1 MPCDP
6 AFSAE
11 GTVHPE
17 VIGTFLLKNV
27 HSTAIYSSLKV
38 ETIHMTTSEYS
49 GYHHIAMSILRS
61 NKNGLLLNATLQ
73 ENAKNKMLSK
83 S

>member
-1 MPCDP
+1 
-6 AFSAE
+6 
-11 GTVHPE
+11 
-17 VIGTFLLKNV
+17 
-27 HSTAIYSSLKV
+27 
-38 ETIHMTTSEYS
+38 MTTSEYS